1 MCDPID
7 HDGTKRH
14 SGSAVQIS
22 MRFKFCSIEL
32 VYVLSPKLQT
42 LAKDTCANNQPI
54 PTQWV
59 QNLDATRGQPYQP
72 NWALYLKREKKNS
85 YVREKKFSPR
95 KTFFS
100 FSFVLGDMETGIL
113 RPPPMDRNWTGR
125 WIFQQLMIL
134 GRY

>member
-1 MCDPID
+1 VGAELRCNSWSAIS
-7 HDGTKRH
+7 TKL
-14 SGSAVQIS
+14 GAVPEE
-22 MRFKFCSIEL
+22 RK
-32 VYVLSPKLQT
+32 
-42 LAKDTCANNQPI
+42 
-54 PTQWV
+54 
-59 QNLDATRGQPYQP
+59 
-72 NWALYLKREKKNS
+72 KKNS